1 MNGYLVSRCRFKFPG
16 HNVAGVAEVFQDLG
30 DAFAGFGIYEE
41 DGLAAGQAK
50 PSGASFGVGF
60 GMVYLGDNSDDVA
73 VTHAGDTR
81 WIKGIGFCC

>member
-1 MNGYLVSRCRFKFPG
+1 MISRCWSKFPG

-50 PSGASFGVGF
+50 PSGASFGIGF
-60 GMVYLGDNSDDVA
+60 GMVYLGDDSDDVA
-73 VTHAGDTR
+73 VAHAGDAGR
-81 WIKGIGFCC
+81 VEGVGFCS